1 MTVTLPIYWVKTFKT
16 KPSKQV
22 LVGLNWYRNAHHF
35 DQNKFKQEFEQLILN
50 QIDASISIKG
60 PYTIDIQLYYKR
72 ANCDA
77 SNICPMIEKVFLD
90 ALQSANVVENDNV
103 QFHLGTSYSV
113 ISQDKDNPRCTIT
126 IIPKEQQ

>member
-50 QIDASISIKG
+50 QIDASVPIKG
-60 PYTIDIQLYYKR
+60 PYTIAIELYYKR
-72 ANCDA
+72 ANCDP

-90 ALQSANVVENDNV
+90 ALQSADVIENDNV

-113 ISQDKDNPRCTIT
+113 VSQDKENPRCTIT